1 MDSQKGDFSEILS
14 NIFSNREANRYILAS
29 IIATIIMFSYTG
41 YDLLVVRSDAV
52 NEYTNLK
59 EWSIVFE
66 TQNETMQA
74 VETVQD
80 DETRNVLFDLSEINI
95 PDGFK
100 IGYIDIIITSEEESG
115 ISGQCD
121 SVAGDI
127 IENELTAQW
136 NDPQNNLSGQDSSCL
151 PIELDLTIY
160 PNYDGETLTISAIN
174 EFQALQNWTDTGWG
188 EGELSID
195 LDLDVNAPFGID
207 PLGTDSDEEITID
220 VSIVM
225 FKPNISLIE

>member
-1 MDSQKGDFSEILS
+1 MSSNNANFPNILS
-14 NIFSNREANRYILAS
+14 NMSSNARGNRF
-29 IIATIIMFSYTG
+29 TIISYIAAIILISYTG
-41 YDLLVVRSDAV
+41 YDTVILRTEIISEFADD
-52 NEYTNLK
+52 K
-59 EWSIVFE
+59 EWRITFE

-95 PDGFK
+95 PEGFM

-127 IENELTAQW
+127 IENGLTAQW
-136 NDPQNNLSGQDSSCL
+136 NDANNNLSGQDSSCL

-160 PNYDGETLTISAIN
+160 PNYDGETLTIAAIN
-174 EFQALQNWTDTGWG
+174 EYQALQNWTKLGWG
-188 EGELSID
+188 EGYLSID
-195 LDLDVNAPFGID
+195 LDLDVNAPFGFD
-207 PLGTDSDEEITID
+207 PANMDSDEEITID
-220 VSIVM
+220 VFIIL
-225 FKPNISLIE
+225 FKANITLIE

>member
-1 MDSQKGDFSEILS
+1 MSSNNANFPNILS
-14 NIFSNREANRYILAS
+14 NMSSNARGNRF
-29 IIATIIMFSYTG
+29 TIISYIAAIILISYTG
-41 YDLLVVRSDAV
+41 YDTVILRTEIISEFADD
-52 NEYTNLK
+52 K
-59 EWSIVFE
+59 EWRITFE

-95 PDGFK
+95 PEGFM

-136 NDPQNNLSGQDSSCL
+136 NDPNNNLSGQDSSCL

-160 PNYDGETLTISAIN
+160 PNYDGETLTIAAIN
-174 EFQALQNWTDTGWG
+174 EYQALQNWTKLGWG
-188 EGELSID
+188 EGYLSID
-195 LDLDVNAPFGID
+195 LDLDVNAPFGFD
-207 PLGTDSDEEITID
+207 PANMDSDEEITID
-220 VSIVM
+220 VFIVM
-225 FKPNISLIE
+225 FKANITQIE